1 MLTYENE
8 GFAFISDRCMIKLR
22 ETVYETKIK
31 TDGETKGTQQM
42 ASKSQSSRQKGI
54 QPTHQAAQNGPTG
67 HMKRNVRNIYL

>member
-31 TDGETKGTQQM
+31 TELWKLILNMETGISKNKGR
-42 ASKSQSSRQKGI
+42 SLE
-54 QPTHQAAQNGPTG
+54 N
-67 HMKRNVRNIYL
+67 RNFFYRAFIVTPK